1 MNITNPLTSSDHPQS
16 PSAAELLCLACGFC
30 CDGTLHTN
38 TVLLPT
44 ETEAVAALD
53 MVVEH
58 IGERPAFAQPC
69 AMFRDGRC
77 TIYSQRPQVC
87 RHYECALLK
96 RLLAGEIGLLQ
107 ALRVVRIAQEQLAVW
122 RGRVPTA
129 RSFMGWLKEIEA
141 SASAIGEDAAQ
152 AQAVLAD
159 TALSE
164 HAAALVIYLT
174 RHFGES
180 ESASAA

>member
-1 MNITNPLTSSDHPQS
+1 MQKEPVLNITNPLTSSDHPQS

-129 RSFMGWLKEIEA
+129 RSFMGWLRKSKQA
-141 SASAIGEDAAQ
+141 HLRSARTPPRPKPCLRIRPSPN
-152 AQAVLAD
+152 
-159 TALSE
+159 
-164 HAAALVIYLT
+164 T
-174 RHFGES
+174 RPRW
-180 ESASAA
+180 